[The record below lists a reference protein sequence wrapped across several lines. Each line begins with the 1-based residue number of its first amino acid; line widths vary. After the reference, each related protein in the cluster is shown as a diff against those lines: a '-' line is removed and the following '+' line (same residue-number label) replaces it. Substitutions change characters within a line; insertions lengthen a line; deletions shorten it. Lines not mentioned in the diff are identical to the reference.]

1 MKNYF
6 ENVYRYI
13 CILPTNIP
21 LVSID
26 LIDQS
31 NYITYIKEMKHN
43 KDRFTVFSSNGEKE
57 SDINL
62 DNNENHNLAKT
73 ASVNLNRFPIA
84 TQLLSFCILFHNKI
98 NKEIDLFI
106 HFLCVVHGL
115 QIKYLNKDSSNF
127 HTYKIV
133 KAFLSHTRFS
143 IQVTDILFTIKPIL
157 KDLQHTLIGPVLI
170 SVDFISLSKLKNYL
184 YKNCSDFIKWI
195 SLIFQTFVL
204 QIDEDG
210 EEVLIKI
217 KELDVFRQQK
227 PGTVPFV
234 KKKIIYNE
242 DHTFLNSRHLKRKSY
257 FFFRM
262 IAILILPFII
272 YRTNQKLGFE
282 PGFPKLAYIVSSLNK
297 QKFNDLHENCWENIL
312 NKNNLKELST
322 KLNVNLDCIESSNL
336 LKPRYCDKTRIINLL
351 NANKL
356 INNFQL
362 TAIHTEVKGQSSIC
376 SIDSLFFNQTRMNNA
391 NQFSPNLEKY
401 SFFESFLRKKLSEYL
416 NEDKISAIVFNYAL
430 YLIKPREIFYKT
442 IGNTDTQ
449 YLSTITNDNFVR
461 DKYFL
466 INKIYKLQHQDF
478 HIETSFLHKYFQN
491 QYFQYFRKMMFFD
504 SLRISLHQYT
514 AKNLIKLFYNQSTNF
529 LTYNI
534 KEENLSKKDIREDSI
549 HHPILLQNLCLPD
562 NLHLNAF
569 IVLIENYFEDI
580 VKLSQHVILNWLDIS
595 LGNSKISFQGVH
607 FKYKYTNSLVNCN
620 EKIVFSQN
628 DKSHSQSD
636 NFVWD
641 VDIFSNLHNDVKNI
655 NLKQL
660 SLNLNKEEN
669 IVSQLE
675 INILKKSLFMTKL
688 QLLDNLHSI
697 SINNWRPDIID
708 DVRYKMMKIIPLF
721 YSNFFDK
728 IDFLDKSRNFL
739 KLSFRRERFSN
750 LKKKIYEMISQEQNQ
765 IRLIC
770 NHSLNYLNNSYLM
783 GPQLSNITNG
793 NRQVIPNQES
803 QITSIKFM
811 RSMGEELLPV
821 NFDVIS
827 VLNDKNLSDE
837 LYLFNSSYLWLNL
850 VKIFKKNDKLN
861 QSLKISNDFIKNQ
874 NNADKI
880 FNSTEESKIL
890 SASSQEAIFNDYVY
904 NQTQVIRQYSLWFFT
919 SEWWSLIY
927 TSSKKILSI
936 LYQDILDSTYSGV
949 LPMRTYFF
957 SKVNLFDKTMYQYK
971 IEKDENLVY
980 QGVKHI
986 NLMIFEKLQKSLN
999 NLPLSLW
1006 ENLGF
1011 SSFRIKLTSY
1021 LGSVSSFIAY
1031 YWFSLILG
1039 GSSVFLWIM
1048 FERIRDLT
1056 YLSWNTELDIL
1067 VLANI
1072 RANTNP
1078 RLASYSKKKKNQ
1090 LKEQYDLSLYKWSA
1104 WVRLFFSNQ
1113 IGRKL
1118 QSIWLYNRSTLDMY
1132 GDRRDLAFELIV
1144 GETSF
1149 FRLTLS
1155 NLDEKLAY
1163 NIGYESIK
1171 QEGLD
1176 YLKQLTNI
1184 HYKWY
1189 NHKNENMIHNQRF
1202 ISFAFYKT
1210 HSASID
1216 SWEIDN
1222 NLGLVRQQYL
1232 PISLQLSDLYSRAI
1246 LLIGPKDTGKSY
1258 LVKSLAADSNL
1269 PLIYIAIDKLIDVL
1283 EFEDAT
1289 LEDDSSLYFLREN
1302 ILKFNTIS
1310 RFIKTM
1316 GPCIIWMPTI
1326 ENIHNPWNY
1335 TSKTKE
1341 HCTLLILRFLLKDIT
1356 TILANQKNIMFFAS
1370 SEDTSYLDPGFIS
1383 VKRFS
1388 RFINLRIPSNVRRPK
1403 IFANFLKNYNL
1414 DITSEVCWYS
1424 EFSNSTMGFN
1434 LRDLAAFANQAFLI
1448 SLQRKQKTL
1457 QLDDIR
1463 SVLYRGLRANENSSR
1478 ASLVQNFDKLQYKIG
1493 RAIVQ
1498 TTLVRPNPMIPLR
1511 SRYDLWKPRF
1521 YYLSKAYLQPEFSK
1535 STVTQLNILPHIL
1548 SCLAGPA
1555 ARDAWLLLNKTTL
1568 KEDSFYLNVEI
1579 AHDLDLAVNLFES
1592 VFKEFAYLDICNSDN
1607 KNITFVPEFKKMQN
1621 LVILDQGND
1630 VAKKAF
1636 DAYQSGLNLTLSTQD
1651 TLSEGYLEHLSLDV
1665 VWSSRVERLSLS
1677 RNILFDLLKK
1687 VDESLSLFS
1696 CLRFFGRMSSNDEL
1710 LEQQRPYAGLYH
1722 RSWDVMKSEIPKD
1735 LDYAFYGMLSK
1746 QRITTMG
1753 LPVLSNRLIEYE
1765 TPENDLLLF
1774 GGRPVWNP
1782 AATFLRN
1789 LIFRQ
1794 RQLFANEELLS
1805 ILYLVYQSQRSRPSV
1820 GKTNRRKEVWTPD
1833 VYLETLAMNNNL
1845 KEDAEKKTRIQV
1857 IQTFNMFKRLAHAN
1871 ATFQRPQAEVPNNSE
1886 MSFIKLFITP
1896 NRFSRFSFT
1905 EDLFYQQNLLSEN
1918 NAKLQELFTYGSVL
1932 ESYHFLL
1939 KFFVKHQSL
1948 LQSITNILL
1957 QKGVLFEEDLQK
1969 IIHTFFNSNKKK

>member
-13 CILPTNIP
+13 CVLPTNIP

-26 LIDQS
+26 LIDRS
-31 NYITYIKEMKHN
+31 NYIRYIKEMKHN
-43 KDRFTVFSSNGEKE
+43 KNRFTVFSSNKEKE

-62 DNNENHNLAKT
+62 DNNENHNLAKN
-73 ASVNLNRFPIA
+73 SNVNLNRFPIA
-84 TQLLSFCILFHNKI
+84 TQLLSFCVLFHNKI

-115 QIKYLNKDSSNF
+115 QIKYLNQESPNW
-127 HTYKIV
+127 HTYKLV
-133 KAFLSHTRFS
+133 KIFLNHTLFP

-157 KDLQHTLIGPVLI
+157 KDLRHILIGPVLI
-170 SVDFISLSKLKNYL
+170 TIDFLSLSKLKNYL
-184 YKNCSDFIKWI
+184 YQNCSDFIRWI

-210 EEVLIKI
+210 EEVLMKI
-217 KELDVFRQQK
+217 KEFDVFRQQK

-234 KKKIIYNE
+234 KKGLIYNE
-242 DHTFLNSRHLKRKSY
+242 DHTFLNFRHLKRKTY

-262 IAILILPFII
+262 IAIVILPFII
-272 YRTNQKLGFE
+272 YRTNQKLDFE
-282 PGFPKLAYIVSSLNK
+282 PGLPKLAYIVSNLNK
-297 QKFNDLHENCWENIL
+297 QKINNLHENSWENIL

-322 KLNVNLDCIESSNL
+322 KLNINLDCIESSNL
-336 LKPRYCDKTRIINLL
+336 LKPRFCDKTRIINLL

-356 INNFQL
+356 INNFEL
-362 TAIHTEVKGQSSIC
+362 TANHTELKGQSSIY
-376 SIDSLFFNQTRMNNA
+376 SIDSLLFNQKRMNDA
-391 NQFSPNLEKY
+391 NQVSPNLEKY
-401 SFFESFLRKKLSEYL
+401 SFLKLFLRKKHSEYL

-430 YLIKPREIFYKT
+430 YLIKPRDIFYNT

-449 YLSTITNDNFVR
+449 YLSTITNDNLVR
-461 DKYFL
+461 DKYFFM
-466 INKIYKLQHQDF
+466 NKIYKLQHQYFD
-478 HIETSFLHKYFQN
+478 IETSLLQKYFKNKFFQN
-491 QYFQYFRKMMFFD
+491 LRKMIFFD
-504 SLRISLHQYT
+504 SLIISLRRYT
-514 AKNLIKLFYNQSTNF
+514 TKNLKKLFYNQSTNF
-529 LTYNI
+529 LTYKI
-534 KEENLSKKDIREDSI
+534 KEDNFLKKDIREDSI
-549 HHPILLQNLCLPD
+549 HHPIVLQNLFLLD
-562 NLHLNAF
+562 NLHPNAF
-569 IVLIENYFEDI
+569 IILIENYFKDI
-580 VKLSQHVILNWLDIS
+580 INLSQRVILNWLDIS
-595 LGNSKISFQGVH
+595 LGISKISLQGVH
-607 FKYKYTNSLVNCN
+607 SKYKYSNSLLNSN
-620 EKIVFSQN
+620 EKTVFSQN
-628 DKSHSQSD
+628 DKSHSQSQ
-636 NFVWD
+636 NFVGD
-641 VDIFSNLHNDVKNI
+641 VDIFSKLYNDVKNV

-660 SLNLNKEEN
+660 SLNLNKEDT

-675 INILKKSLFMTKL
+675 INVLKKSLFMTKL

-697 SINNWRPDIID
+697 SINNWKPNIIA
-708 DVRYKMMKIIPLF
+708 DVRHKMTNISPLF
-721 YSNFFDK
+721 YSNFCDK
-728 IDFLDKSRNFL
+728 IDFLDKSTNFL
-739 KLSFRRERFSN
+739 KISLRRERFSN
-750 LKKKIYEMISQEQNQ
+750 LKKKIHETISQEQDQ

-770 NHSLNYLNNSYLM
+770 DQSLDYLNNLYLM
-783 GPQLSNITNG
+783 GPQVSNPTNG
-793 NRQVIPNQES
+793 NQQFISNTGS

-811 RSMGEELLPV
+811 SSMSEELLPV
-821 NFDVIS
+821 NFDVMSI
-827 VLNDKNLSDE
+827 LNYKNLSDE
-837 LYLFNSSYLWLNL
+837 LYPFNSSHLWQSL
-850 VKIFKKNDKLN
+850 VKIFIKNDKLS
-861 QSLKISNDFIKNQ
+861 QSLKISNDLINKK
-874 NNADKI
+874 NNADRI
-880 FNSTEESKIL
+880 FNATEESQIL
-890 SASSQEAIFNDYVY
+890 SASSQEAIFSDYIY

-936 LYQDILDSTYSGV
+936 LYQDILDATYSGV
-949 LPMRTYFF
+949 LPMRKYFF
-957 SKVNLFDKTMYQYK
+957 SKSNLFDKKIYQYK
-971 IEKDENLVY
+971 TEKDDNLVY
-980 QGVKHI
+980 QGVKRI
-986 NLMIFEKLQKSLN
+986 NLMIFEKLHKSLN
-999 NLPLSLW
+999 NLPLSIW

-1011 SSFRIKLTSY
+1011 SSFRINLTSY
-1021 LGSVSSFIAY
+1021 LGTVSSFIAY

-1039 GSSVFLWIM
+1039 GSSIVLWIM

-1104 WVRLFFSNQ
+1104 WLRLFFSNQ
-1113 IGRKL
+1113 IGSKL
-1118 QSIWLYNRSTLDMY
+1118 QSIWLFNKTTLDVY

-1176 YLKQLTNI
+1176 YLKQLTNT

-1189 NHKNENMIHNQRF
+1189 SHENDNMIHNQRF

-1210 HSASID
+1210 HSASLD

-1383 VKRFS
+1383 VKRFN

-1448 SLQRKQKTL
+1448 SLERKQKNL

-1478 ASLVQNFDKLQYKIG
+1478 ASLAQDFDKLQYKIG

-1568 KEDSFYLNVEI
+1568 KEDSYYLNIEI
-1579 AHDLDLAVNLFES
+1579 SHDLDLAVNLFES
-1592 VFKEFAYLDICNSDN
+1592 IFKEFACLDICNSYN
-1607 KNITFVPEFKKMQN
+1607 KNLTFIPEFKKMQN

-1636 DAYQSGLNLTLSTQD
+1636 DAYQSELNLTLSTKD

-1665 VWSSRVERLSLS
+1665 AWSSRVERLSLS

-1696 CLRFFGRMSSNDEL
+1696 CLRFFGRMSSNDAL

-1753 LPVLSNRLIEYE
+1753 LPVLSNRLMEYE

-1789 LIFRQ
+1789 LVFRQ

-1805 ILYLVYQSQRSRPSV
+1805 ILYLVYQSQRSRPSM
-1820 GKTNRRKEVWTPD
+1820 GKKNRRKEVWTPD

-1845 KEDAEKKTRIQV
+1845 KEDSEKKTRIQV

-1886 MSFIKLFITP
+1886 MSFIKLFIAP

-1905 EDLFYQQNLLSEN
+1905 EDLFHQQNLLPEN
-1918 NAKLQELFTYGSVL
+1918 NAKLQELFTYGSIL

-1969 IIHTFFNSNKKK
+1969 IIHSFLNSNKKN